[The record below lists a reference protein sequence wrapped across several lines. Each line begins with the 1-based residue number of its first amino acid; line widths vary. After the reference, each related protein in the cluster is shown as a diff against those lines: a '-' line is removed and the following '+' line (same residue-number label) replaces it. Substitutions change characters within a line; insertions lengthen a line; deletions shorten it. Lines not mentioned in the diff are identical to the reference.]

1 MKHLIFTLVLFF
13 IAGNLLAQEAP
24 KVDTIVT
31 QTWDGSAWVND
42 IRSAVTYDASCRPAT
57 ILLQEWDVPSQ
68 TWVNTTLS
76 TNTYGSGDVVTES
89 ITQTW
94 DGSTWVNAI
103 RNTYT
108 YDASFKLLS
117 TTLDQWDGTAW
128 QLFIQTTYTYDAS
141 GYKDS
146 VLTQIALFG
155 PLQNSTLDIY
165 DNNSD
170 GTADTVV
177 TQTWDFLNNVWNN
190 GTRTSY
196 TYNADKTVNQSVT
209 ENWNLLTSTWDLYS
223 RNTNTYDASGRLL
236 TTLTEAWQSTAWVN
250 SSLSTNTY
258 DVNGHLVS
266 TLDQTWNATT
276 SLWENETFSTYSYTT
291 ACTLPLK
298 LISFTASK
306 NKNIVTL
313 NWQTAEEINT
323 SHFNIQRS
331 TDGVNFGNVGNVTA
345 KGSGGESYRFADNI
359 DNIQKDKVYYRLQL
373 MDKDGKYSFSKIIP
387 LALDLFAGNIKT
399 YPNPVKDQLY
409 ILFNAQTATKATIC
423 ISDAAGKI
431 VHTETVSTSSNAIN
445 VNVSR
450 LGKGIYYV
458 QLITD
463 KGVQRTTFMKQ

>member
-1 MKHLIFTLVLFF
+1 MKHFILTLLLFVAGGNIFSQT
-13 IAGNLLAQEAP
+13 A
-24 KVDTIVT
+24 KVDTVVT
-31 QTWDGSAWVND
+31 QTWNGSAWVND
-42 IRSAVTYDASCRPAT
+42 TRSAFTYDASCRTAT
-57 ILLQEWDVPSQ
+57 ILLQAWDVPSQ
-68 TWVNTTLS
+68 TWVNTTLA
-76 TNTYGSGDVVTES
+76 TNTYGSDDHVTQT

-117 TTLDQWDGTAW
+117 TTLDQWDGAAW

-146 VLTQIALFG
+146 VLTQTTIFG

-196 TYNADKTVNQSVT
+196 SYNADKTVNQSVT

-223 RNTNTYDASGRLL
+223 RETYTYDASGRLL
-236 TTLTEAWQSTAWVN
+236 TSLTEAWQSTAWVN
-250 SSLSTNTY
+250 ASLSTNTY
-258 DVNGHLVS
+258 DGNGHLDS
-266 TLDQTWNATT
+266 SLDQTWNATT
-276 SLWENETFSTYSYTT
+276 SLWENETLSTYSYTT
-291 ACTLPLK
+291 SCTLPLH

-323 SHFNIQRS
+323 SHFNVQRS
-331 TDGVNFGNVGNVTA
+331 TDGANFSNVGNVTA
-345 KGSGGESYRFADNI
+345 KGTGGQSYGFADNI
-359 DNIQKDKVYYRLQL
+359 DNLRADKVYYRLQL
-373 MDKDGKYSFSKIIP
+373 MDKDGKFSFSKIIP

-409 ILFNAQTATKATIC
+409 ILFNAQNAGKATIR

-463 KGVQRTTFMKQ
+463 KGIQRTQFMKQ